1 MGANKHRGEVELK
14 AGDKTYVLRY
24 TTNSLVRLEDELGK
38 PAMELGE
45 SFHEARAL
53 FWAGLL
59 HAHPDLTMEQ
69 AGEIMDEVGFTEA
82 VLKATEALKLAFPGA
97 VKAKQVD
104 QGKQPEVSE
113 ATTTGERSA

>member
-24 TTNSLVRLEDELGK
+24 TTNALVRLEDELGK
-38 PAMELGE
+38 PATVLGD
-45 SFHEARAL
+45 SFREARAL

-59 HAHPDLTMEQ
+59 HAHPEITVEQ
-69 AGEIMDEVGFTEA
+69 AGEIMDEVGLTEA
-82 VLKATEALKLAFPGA
+82 VQKAGEALRLAFPNA
-97 VKAKQVD
+97 VKQVNP
-104 QGKQPEVSE
+104 GKQPEVSE